1 MKAVIF
7 NDRGETLNS
16 LVIQQ
21 GANAT
26 INPEES
32 SKRIIQIIADLLD
45 DTMLSFE
52 DINQYSLGI
61 AGISDERAR
70 DFLFHKLDQK
80 KISNKT
86 HLTSD
91 VNPIFE
97 MNCSDNSAILLSIG
111 TGIICLARG
120 KDENITKAGGLG
132 LEKDLGSGYWM
143 GKELILNLSFS
154 RNIDQDEGEF
164 NELLDMTLKH
174 YSVNELNIAL
184 DEIMSTDDKYTQI
197 ASIVKPLLN
206 LAKKGNEIALSIVQQ
221 SSQYAVDYILS
232 LLDQVSYKDGELL
245 IIANGG
251 IIRDEFYR
259 SSLIDALS
267 FDYNNINWLFPIIS
281 SAYYPGLL
289 SCKIL
294 GIDTTVED
302 ILKENPIE

>member
-1 MKAVIF
+1 MRAVIF
-7 NDRGETLNS
+7 NESGETLNS

-26 INPEES
+26 INPEEC
-32 SKRIIQIIADLLD
+32 SKRIMQIIADLLEG
-45 DTMLSFE
+45 TSLSFE
-52 DINQYSLGI
+52 DINHYSLGI
-61 AGISDERAR
+61 AGISDDRAR
-70 DFLFHKLDQK
+70 DFLFKKLDQK

-86 HLTSD
+86 HLSSD

-120 KDENITKAGGLG
+120 IDANIIKAGGLG
-132 LEKDLGSGYWM
+132 LDKDLGSGYWM

-154 RNIDQDEGEF
+154 RNFEQDEGEF
-164 NELLDMTLKH
+164 NELLDMTLEH

-184 DEIMSTDDKYTQI
+184 DEIMITDDKYTQV
-197 ASIVKPLLN
+197 ASIAKPLLN

-232 LLDQVSYKDGELL
+232 LLDQVSFKDGELL

-259 SSLIDALS
+259 SSLVDALS
-267 FDYNNINWLFPIIS
+267 FDYNNIKWLFPMIS

-294 GIDTTVED
+294 GIDITVED